1 MRTQKTGQR
10 WLYLVLG
17 TVSLLFAGIIYAWSI
32 LKAPLAEEFGWT
44 ASQLSLNYTLTMSFF
59 CLGCILCGLMVRK
72 IGFKLSMIIGA
83 VISGAGFFATGCVNG
98 NIAILFISY
107 GVLGGLGIGIAYNAV
122 ISTVGAWFPD
132 KKGLCSG
139 ILMMGFG
146 ASALILG
153 SLADALI
160 AAPGFGWRLTY
171 QTLGLALGI
180 VLLIAGLFL
189 KRPEAGQVPAAA
201 AGGPVST
208 RDVSTAEMLR
218 SSSFWMAF
226 FCMSFL
232 SAVGNTVISTAKD
245 ISLSVGTSAVLATM
259 LVGLLSVCNGLGR
272 MITGALFD
280 RAGRKTT
287 MMTAN
292 LATIGA
298 ALITLFAVVISSPA
312 LCVAGMCLTGLSY
325 GACPTISSALISEMY
340 GTKHFAM
347 NFPIMTCSL
356 MVASFIATGINM
368 LVAAAGTYVAAFLAL
383 LVLCMIALFLNI
395 KLRKV

>member
-10 WLYLVLG
+10 WLYLALG

-32 LKAPLAEEFGWT
+32 LKAPLAEAFGWT

-59 CLGCILCGLMVRK
+59 CVGCILCGLMERK
-72 IGFKLSMIIGA
+72 IGYKLTMIIGA
-83 VISGAGFFATGCVNG
+83 VISGAGFFATGFVNG
-98 NIAILFISY
+98 NIAMLFISY
-107 GVLGGLGIGIAYNAV
+107 GVLGGLGIGIAYDVV

-160 AAPGFGWRLTY
+160 EAPGFGWRLTY
-171 QTLGLALGI
+171 QTLGLALGG
-180 VLLIAGLFL
+180 VLLITGLLL

-226 FCMSFL
+226 FCVSFL

-245 ISLSVGTSAVLATM
+245 ISLSVGTGAVLSTM

-298 ALITLFAVVISSPA
+298 ALITLFAVVISSPV

-340 GTKHFAM
+340 GTKYFAM

-356 MVASFIATGINM
+356 MVASFIATGINT
-368 LVAAAGTYVAAFLAL
+368 LVAAAGTYVVAFLTL

-395 KLRKV
+395 KLRKA

>member
-1 MRTQKTGQR
+1 MDINKTGKR
-10 WLYLVLG
+10 WFYLVLG

-59 CLGCILCGLMVRK
+59 CLGCILCGLMVKK
-72 IGFKLSMIIGA
+72 IGFKLSLIISA
-83 VISGAGFFATGCVNG
+83 VLSTLGFFLTGCTKG
-98 NIAILFISY
+98 NVAVLFLSY
-107 GVLGGLGIGIAYNAV
+107 GVLSGLGIGIAYNAV

-160 AAPGFGWRLTY
+160 ATPTFGWRLTF

-180 VLLIAGLFL
+180 VLLTAGLLL
-189 KRPEAGQVPAAA
+189 KRPEVEQVPATA
-201 AGGPVST
+201 AGSSGSV
-208 RDVSTAEMLR
+208 RDVNTAEMLR
-218 SSSFWMAF
+218 SGSFWMAF
-226 FCMSFL
+226 FCLSFL

-245 ISLSVGTSAVLATM
+245 ISLSVGTSAVLSTM

-280 RAGRKTT
+280 RAGRNHHDDCQPGDHRRC
-287 MMTAN
+287 ADYAFCGGN
-292 LATIGA
+292 FLPGA
-298 ALITLFAVVISSPA
+298 VCCRHVPDGPFLWRMSHHRF
-312 LCVAGMCLTGLSY
+312 CLDLRDVRNQVFLHELPHHDMH
-325 GACPTISSALISEMY
+325 AD
-340 GTKHFAM
+340 
-347 NFPIMTCSL
+347 
-356 MVASFIATGINM
+356 VSFLYCHRN
-368 LVAAAGTYVAAFLAL
+368 
-383 LVLCMIALFLNI
+383 
-395 KLRKV
+395 

>member
-1 MRTQKTGQR
+1 MDINKTGKR
-10 WLYLVLG
+10 WFYLVLG

-59 CLGCILCGLMVRK
+59 CLGCILCGLMVKK
-72 IGFKLSMIIGA
+72 IGFKLSMIISA
-83 VISGAGFFATGCVNG
+83 VLSALGFFLTGCTKG
-98 NIAILFISY
+98 NVAVLFLSY
-107 GVLGGLGIGIAYNAV
+107 GVLSGLGIGIAYNAV

-160 AAPGFGWRLTY
+160 ATPTFGWRLTF

-180 VLLIAGLFL
+180 VLLAAGLLL
-189 KRPEAGQVPAAA
+189 KRPEVEQVPATA
-201 AGGPVST
+201 AGSSASA
-208 RDVSTAEMLR
+208 RDVNTAEMLR
-218 SSSFWMAF
+218 SGSFWMAF
-226 FCMSFL
+226 FCLSFL

-245 ISLSVGTSAVLATM
+245 ISLSVGTSAVLSTM

-287 MMTAN
+287 MMIAN

-325 GACPTISSALISEMY
+325 GACPTIGSALTSEMY
-340 GTKHFAM
+340 GTKYFSM
-347 NFPIMTCSL
+347 NFPIMTCTL
-356 MVASFIATGINM
+356 MLASFIATGINM
-368 LVAAAGTYVAAFLAL
+368 LVAAVGTYVVAFLAL
-383 LVLCMIALFLNI
+383 LVLCLIALFLNV

>member
-1 MRTQKTGQR
+1 MRTQKTGRR
-10 WLYLVLG
+10 WFYLVLG

-32 LKAPLAEEFGWT
+32 LKSPLAEEFGWT

-72 IGFKLSMIIGA
+72 LGFKLSMIIGA
-83 VISGAGFFATGCVNG
+83 VCSGAGFFAAGCVNG
-98 NIAILFISY
+98 NIAILFIGY

-160 AAPGFGWRLTY
+160 ASPGFGWRLTY
-171 QTLGLALGI
+171 KTLGLALGL
-180 VLLIAGLFL
+180 VLLLAGLLL

-201 AGGPVST
+201 ARDSASV

-218 SSSFWMAF
+218 SRSFWLAF

-245 ISLSVGTSAVLATM
+245 ISLSVGTSAGLATM

-292 LATIGA
+292 LAAIGA
-298 ALITLFAVVISSPA
+298 TLITLFAVIISSPV

-340 GTKHFAM
+340 GTRYFAM

-356 MVASFIATGINM
+356 MAASFIATGINM
-368 LVAAAGTYVAAFLAL
+368 LAAAAGTYVAAFLAL
-383 LVLCMIALFLNI
+383 LVLCIIALFLNLR
-395 KLRKV
+395 LRKV